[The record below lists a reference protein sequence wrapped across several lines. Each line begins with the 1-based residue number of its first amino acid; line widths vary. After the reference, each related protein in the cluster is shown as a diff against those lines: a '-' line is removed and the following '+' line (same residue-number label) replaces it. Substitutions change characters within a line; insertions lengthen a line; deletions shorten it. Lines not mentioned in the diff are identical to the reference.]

1 MKRARRSAT
10 TALLASVAIPS
21 GTLASQET
29 RQFSAVTYVAPA
41 GWSLDS
47 QPRVQVFTRIQG
59 QDRCMLILPLEESSP
74 PGLGAA
80 FAAAWRAIF
89 STGYRRAEQ
98 PASVE
103 RVAPAG
109 FRYAVGEGSLEDG
122 AGRQLVARLHVIPL
136 RATSQWIVLIGSA
149 PQALAS
155 CGPDWEA
162 FFRSLRLRSATD
174 DTSAPGRTAAA
185 PPDAEPGVAAS
196 GEPTRFENLIFVPP
210 RGWMVRRTGNLVQ
223 LTASGTRGPER
234 LDVFLLPGRVTSAG
248 LARELEATWREVQSL
263 LGAEL
268 LRNVSGQ
275 VYDLDEPGQSL
286 AGVEYLRGNGG
297 MRTAGGEWD
306 VSVYLFRAADR
317 IERVAVI
324 ARAFTE
330 NLVRLT
336 TANSLR
342 FSQDIRR
349 LLFGM
354 KFGNMAGRAPARSG
368 LNPGGIVGVW
378 AGLGMSFGSI
388 KTQFAVFLDN
398 GLAYFGPGLPLE
410 GLDDVDPVAEQP
422 AHRRE
427 WGTYSWSGSAG
438 VLVMPYGTIPL
449 RSAGSALELTTN
461 RTPHRYIK
469 LGLPASLR
477 LDGTWCYGQGPCVTF
492 TPDGRF
498 EDSGAIR
505 VAEHSLYAWPQSPP
519 GGVGRYTLR
528 DHTLHL
534 AYDGGPELRVAFPGV
549 EDGRTSSPST
559 LRLGWSADLLTR
571 R

>member
-1 MKRARRSAT
+1 MT
-10 TALLASVAIPS
+10 IGLLASAAIAP
-21 GTLASQET
+21 GTLAAQET
-29 RQFSAVTYVAPA
+29 RQFGAVTYDAPA

-59 QDRCMLILPLEESSP
+59 QDRCMLIVTLEESSP
-74 PGLGAA
+74 PGLSAA
-80 FAAAWRAIF
+80 FAAAWRGIF

-136 RATSQWIVLIGSA
+136 GATSQWIVLIGST

-155 CGPDWEA
+155 CGPEWEA
-162 FFRSLRLRSATD
+162 FFRSLRLRSTTAGTP
-174 DTSAPGRTAAA
+174 APGRAAA
-185 PPDAEPGVAAS
+185 TPPVADAGVAAS
-196 GEPTRFENLIFVPP
+196 GEPGRFENLIFVPP
-210 RGWMVRRTGNLVQ
+210 HGWMVRRTNNLVQ
-223 LTASGTRGPER
+223 LTATGTRGPEQ
-234 LDVFLLPGRVTSAG
+234 LDVFLLPGRVTSAS
-248 LARELEATWREVQSL
+248 LDREMEATWGEVQSL
-263 LGAEL
+263 LGAQL

-275 VYDLDEPGQSL
+275 VYDLDEPGRSL

-297 MRTAGGEWD
+297 MRAAGGDWD

-317 IERVAVI
+317 IERAAVI
-324 ARAFTE
+324 SRAFTE
-330 NLVRLT
+330 NLARLS

-354 KFGNMAGRAPARSG
+354 KFGNVAGRAPARAG

-388 KTQFAVFLDN
+388 KTQFAVFFDN

-410 GLDDVDPVAEQP
+410 GLHDVDPVAEQP
-422 AHRRE
+422 AHRRD
-427 WGTYSWSGSAG
+427 WGSYSWDGNAGS
-438 VLVMPYGTIPL
+438 LVMPYGTIPL
-449 RSAGSALELTTN
+449 RSTGPALELTTN

-469 LGLPASLR
+469 LGLPVSLR
-477 LDGTWCYGQGPCVTF
+477 LDGTWCYGDGPCVTF
-492 TPDGRF
+492 TPDGKF

-505 VAEHSLYAWPQSPP
+505 AAEHSTYAWPQSPA
-519 GGVGRYTLR
+519 GGAGRYTLR

-559 LRLGWSADLLTR
+559 LRLGWNADLLR
-571 R
+571 RR